1 MRVICSTIVKSS
13 IGFSPSA
20 SIGSTNVLDLNF
32 GLLVTSVFL
41 STTFKVLKT
50 SYTFVTMSIKVTFVL
65 TSMCGMVNGLGLG
78 VTGISYSSTWVL
90 TTIIGTL
97 TCLVGKD
104 KM

>member
-1 MRVICSTIVKSS
+1 
-13 IGFSPSA
+13 
-20 SIGSTNVLDLNF
+20 
-32 GLLVTSVFL
+32 VFL